1 MPLLL
6 LTSLLPPLSLT
17 ASLPRSPSPCQHFL
31 LTRGVADLK
40 VRLRRLFFDLLV
52 CSFLS
57 FTCSNSGLKKKIR
70 FWAQR
75 GRNWNF
81 MAFFCSSKKKKN
93 PTQQWCNSRFT
104 QGGGGC
110 LGLKVLSL
118 SHTPHP
124 FPFLPTVP
132 TVLQSCL
139 QQHWTGRSFSVDWR
153 NLLIK
158 GR

>member
-57 FTCSNSGLKKKIR
+57 FTCSNSGLKKKSG
-70 FWAQR
+70 FGLNEAATETLWP
-75 GRNWNF
+75 
-81 MAFFCSSKKKKN
+81 FFVLQKKKKPN
-93 PTQQWCNSRFT
+93 TTVMQLQVHSGW
-104 QGGGGC
+104 QGVSGAEGA
-110 LGLKVLSL
+110 LTVT
-118 SHTPHP
+118 HTTPLP
-124 FPFLPTVP
+124 FPPHCPYCATKLFTAALN
-132 TVLQSCL
+132 
-139 QQHWTGRSFSVDWR
+139 RS
-153 NLLIK
+153 
-158 GR
+158 

>member
-57 FTCSNSGLKKKIR
+57 FTCSNSGLKKKSG
-70 FWAQR
+70 FGLNEAATETLWP
-75 GRNWNF
+75 
-81 MAFFCSSKKKKN
+81 FFVLQKKKN

>member
-57 FTCSNSGLKKKIR
+57 FTCSNSGLKKKSG
-70 FWAQR
+70 FGLNEAATETLWP
-75 GRNWNF
+75 
-81 MAFFCSSKKKKN
+81 FFVLQKKKK
-93 PTQQWCNSRFT
+93 TQHNSDATPGSLRVA
-104 QGGGGC
+104 GGC
-110 LGLKVLSL
+110 LGLKVPSL

-139 QQHWTGRSFSVDWR
+139 QQH
-153 NLLIK
+153 
-158 GR
+158 

>member
-57 FTCSNSGLKKKIR
+57 FTCSNSGLKKKSG
-70 FWAQR
+70 FGLNEAATETLWP
-75 GRNWNF
+75 
-81 MAFFCSSKKKKN
+81 FFVLQKKKT
-93 PTQQWCNSRFT
+93 TQHNSDATPGSLRVA
-104 QGGGGC
+104 GGVWGWRC
-110 LGLKVLSL
+110 SHCHTHHTPSLSSPLSL
-118 SHTPHP
+118 LCYKVVYSSTEPVVA
-124 FPFLPTVP
+124 FQL
-132 TVLQSCL
+132 
-139 QQHWTGRSFSVDWR
+139 TGGTF
-153 NLLIK
+153 
-158 GR
+158 